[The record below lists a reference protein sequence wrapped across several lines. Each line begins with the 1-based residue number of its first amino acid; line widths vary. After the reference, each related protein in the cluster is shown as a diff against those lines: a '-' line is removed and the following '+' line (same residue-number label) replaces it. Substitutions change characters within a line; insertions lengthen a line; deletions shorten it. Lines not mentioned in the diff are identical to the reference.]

1 LKKLKIR
8 IDNHMT
14 LRERIVETIRNAIV
28 NGQLAPGTRIAEPEL
43 AEKFGI
49 SRTPIREAFRQLES
63 EGFITVVP
71 RKGAIVASLSP
82 HDIADFYDLKM
93 VLEGYAARCAVKT
106 LTESDLTKMEAVNR
120 QIEAASEK
128 KDLRRL
134 LDLHN
139 EFHEQSWAKGGGIMH
154 MMQIWVNLPRKH
166 KLAAP
171 KYQALT
177 NGAIPEVALPGGK
190 GLVRVISGIYEATP
204 GAASTFTAAHMLDL
218 RLKAGA
224 EVRLPTPRDFN
235 TALLVLAGRVKANGS
250 PEASART
257 FPVSACIVS
266 RTRSELS
273 SSQSRSLPSQR

>member
-1 LKKLKIR
+1 MLFILRGMGKSLKKLKIR
-8 IDNHMT
+8 IDTHMT

-71 RKGAIVASLSP
+71 RKGAIVASLSA

-139 EFHEQSWAKGGGIMH
+139 EFHDIFLRSCGNEKLHAIVQNLV
-154 MMQIWVNLPRKH
+154 MQFRRFRLILSMPGRIEGSIRQHWEIINAFRKRDPE
-166 KLAAP
+166 LA
-171 KYQALT
+171 
-177 NGAIPEVALPGGK
+177 EE
-190 GLVRVISGIYEATP
+190 LVRKNALYGKKI
-204 GAASTFTAAHMLDL
+204 LL
-218 RLKAGA
+218 RELAKA
-224 EVRLPTPRDFN
+224 
-235 TALLVLAGRVKANGS
+235 
-250 PEASART
+250 
-257 FPVSACIVS
+257 
-266 RTRSELS
+266 
-273 SSQSRSLPSQR
+273 

>member
-1 LKKLKIR
+1 VDAISGVDKFYAYCIHKKPFISNGRGNSLKKLKIR

-28 NGQLAPGTRIAEPEL
+28 NGQLAPGARIAEPEL
-43 AEKFGI
+43 ADKFGI

-106 LTESDLTKMEAVNR
+106 LKESDLTKMETVNR
-120 QIEAASEK
+120 QIEAASQK

-139 EFHEQSWAKGGGIMH
+139 EFHDIFLRSCGNEKLHAIVQNLV
-154 MMQIWVNLPRKH
+154 MQFRRFRLILAMPGRIEGSIRQHWEIIDAFRKRDPE
-166 KLAAP
+166 LA
-171 KYQALT
+171 
-177 NGAIPEVALPGGK
+177 EE
-190 GLVRVISGIYEATP
+190 LVRKNALYGKK
-204 GAASTFTAAHMLDL
+204 LLL
-218 RLKAGA
+218 RELAKA
-224 EVRLPTPRDFN
+224 
-235 TALLVLAGRVKANGS
+235 
-250 PEASART
+250 
-257 FPVSACIVS
+257 
-266 RTRSELS
+266 
-273 SSQSRSLPSQR
+273 